1 MQTDKGGISNPRIL
15 ARRELLK
22 FIFASPFFGAMTGL
36 PVSAFAT
43 PDRATPETARQAL
56 DIFQIK
62 KVAREK
68 LPLPVWH
75 FIINGSDDGKTM
87 AANRDVFDEW
97 ELRVRRM
104 IDVSNIDTSVELFGD
119 KYPSPIILAPIG
131 AQQRVHPEGEL
142 AIANAAAKRNQ
153 LMIASMMTSYSFT
166 EIATVGGP
174 LWFQMYSSPHTEMML
189 HMLSLAEA
197 VNTPVLVLTV
207 DTSSRGNREG
217 ELWFR
222 RQIAQT
228 GMRIGNIE
236 NYKGRMMIGD
246 PSMTWDII
254 KWVRD
259 NTRMKIVLKG
269 IVTREDAALAID
281 YGVDGII
288 VSNHGGRQEESN
300 RATLDSLIEVL
311 EGTQDNIPV
320 LIDGGFRRGTDI
332 FKALALGAKAV
343 AIGRP
348 QVYGLG
354 AFGQEG
360 VDQGLRILNTEL
372 ETIMKFVGATSL
384 SAIKRQSLIRKD

>member
-360 VDQGLRILNTEL
+360 VDQVLRILNTEL

>member
-1 MQTDKGGISNPRIL
+1 MKIDKGAISNPRIL

-22 FIFASPFFGAMTGL
+22 LIFASPIFGAMAGL
-36 PVSAFAT
+36 PVSGFAT
-43 PDRATPETARQAL
+43 PDRATPEIASQAL
-56 DIFQIK
+56 NIFQIK
-62 KVAREK
+62 KVASEK

-87 AANRDVFDEW
+87 AANREVFDEW
-97 ELRVRRM
+97 ELRVQRM

-119 KYPSPIILAPIG
+119 TFPSPIILAPIG

-142 AIANAAAKRNQ
+142 ATANVAAKRKQ
-153 LMIASMMTSYSFT
+153 LMIASMMTNYSFT

-174 LWFQMYSSPHTEMML
+174 LWFQMYSSPHTEMMEY
-189 HMLSLAEA
+189 MLSLAEA
-197 VNTPVLVLTV
+197 ENTPVLVLTV

-217 ELWFR
+217 ERWFR
-222 RQIAQT
+222 RQITQT
-228 GMRIGNIE
+228 GMRLGNFE

-254 KWVRD
+254 KWLRD

-269 IVTREDAALAID
+269 IVTREDAALAVD
-281 YGVDGII
+281 HGVDGII

-311 EGTQDNIPV
+311 EGTQDSIPV

-332 FKALALGAKAV
+332 FKALALGARAV

-348 QVYGLG
+348 QAYGLG

-360 VDQGLRILNTEL
+360 VDQVLRILNTEL

-384 SAIKRQSLIRKD
+384 SAIKRESLIRKD

>member
-1 MQTDKGGISNPRIL
+1 MKIDKGAISNPRIL

-22 FIFASPFFGAMTGL
+22 LIFASPIFGAMAGL
-36 PVSAFAT
+36 PVSGFAT
-43 PDRATPETARQAL
+43 PDRATPEIASQAL
-56 DIFQIK
+56 NIFQIK
-62 KVAREK
+62 KVASEK

-87 AANRDVFDEW
+87 AANREVFDEW
-97 ELRVRRM
+97 ELRVQRM

-119 KYPSPIILAPIG
+119 TFPSPIILAPIG

-142 AIANAAAKRNQ
+142 ATANVAAKRKQ

-174 LWFQMYSSPHTEMML
+174 LWFQMYSSPHTEMMEY
-189 HMLSLAEA
+189 MLSLAEA
-197 VNTPVLVLTV
+197 ENTPVLVLTV

-217 ELWFR
+217 ERWFR
-222 RQIAQT
+222 RQITQT
-228 GMRIGNIE
+228 GMRLGNFE

-254 KWVRD
+254 KWLRD

-269 IVTREDAALAID
+269 IVTREDAALAVD
-281 YGVDGII
+281 HGVDGII

-311 EGTQDNIPV
+311 EGTQDSIPV

-332 FKALALGAKAV
+332 FKALALGARAV

-348 QVYGLG
+348 QAYGLG

-360 VDQGLRILNTEL
+360 VDQVLRILNTEL

-384 SAIKRQSLIRKD
+384 SAIKRESLIRKD

>member
-1 MQTDKGGISNPRIL
+1 MQADKGGISNPRIL

-360 VDQGLRILNTEL
+360 VDQVLRILNTEL

>member
-1 MQTDKGGISNPRIL
+1 MKIDKGAISNPRIL

-22 FIFASPFFGAMTGL
+22 FIFASPIFGAMAGL
-36 PVSAFAT
+36 PVSGFAT
-43 PDRATPETARQAL
+43 PDRATPEIASQAL
-56 DIFQIK
+56 NIFQIK
-62 KVAREK
+62 KAASEK

-75 FIINGSDDGKTM
+75 FIINGADDGKTM
-87 AANRDVFDEW
+87 AANREVFDEW

-104 IDVSNIDTSVELFGD
+104 IDVSSIDTSVELFGD
-119 KYPSPIILAPIG
+119 TFPSPIILAPIG

-142 AIANAAAKRNQ
+142 ATANAAAKRKQ

-174 LWFQMYSSPHTEMML
+174 LWFQMYASPYTEMME

-197 VNTPVLVLTV
+197 ENTPVLVLTV

-217 ELWFR
+217 ERWFR
-222 RQIAQT
+222 RQITQT
-228 GMRIGNIE
+228 STRLGNSE

-246 PSMTWDII
+246 PSMTWNII
-254 KWVRD
+254 RWLRD

-269 IVTREDAALAID
+269 IVTREDAALAVD
-281 YGVDGII
+281 HGVDGII

-311 EGTQDNIPV
+311 EGTQDSIPV

-332 FKALALGAKAV
+332 FKALALGARAI

-360 VDQGLRILNTEL
+360 VDQVLRILNTEL
-372 ETIMKFVGATSL
+372 ETIMKFVGTTSL

>member
-1 MQTDKGGISNPRIL
+1 MKIDKGAISNPRIL

-22 FIFASPFFGAMTGL
+22 LIFASPIFGAMAGL
-36 PVSAFAT
+36 PVSGFAT
-43 PDRATPETARQAL
+43 PDRATPEIASQAL
-56 DIFQIK
+56 NIFQIK
-62 KVAREK
+62 KVASEK
-68 LPLPVWH
+68 LSLPVWH

-87 AANRDVFDEW
+87 AANREVFDEW

-119 KYPSPIILAPIG
+119 TFPSPIILAPIG

-142 AIANAAAKRNQ
+142 ATANVAAKRKQ

-174 LWFQMYSSPHTEMML
+174 LWFQMYSSPHTEMMEY
-189 HMLSLAEA
+189 MLSLAEA
-197 VNTPVLVLTV
+197 ENTPVLVLTV

-217 ELWFR
+217 ERWFR
-222 RQIAQT
+222 RQITQT
-228 GMRIGNIE
+228 GMRLGNFE

-254 KWVRD
+254 KWLRD

-269 IVTREDAALAID
+269 IVTREDAALAVD
-281 YGVDGII
+281 HGVDGII

-311 EGTQDNIPV
+311 EGTQDSIPV

-332 FKALALGAKAV
+332 FKALALGARAV

-348 QVYGLG
+348 QAYGLG

-360 VDQGLRILNTEL
+360 VDQVLRILNTEL

-384 SAIKRQSLIRKD
+384 SAIKRESLIRKD

>member
-1 MQTDKGGISNPRIL
+1 MKIDKGAISNPRIL

-22 FIFASPFFGAMTGL
+22 LIFASPIFGAMAGL
-36 PVSAFAT
+36 PVSGFAT
-43 PDRATPETARQAL
+43 PDRATPEIASQAL
-56 DIFQIK
+56 NIFQIK
-62 KVAREK
+62 KVASEK
-68 LPLPVWH
+68 LSLPVWH

-87 AANRDVFDEW
+87 AANREVFDEW

-104 IDVSNIDTSVELFGD
+104 IDVSNINTSVELFGD
-119 KYPSPIILAPIG
+119 TFPSPIILAPIG

-142 AIANAAAKRNQ
+142 ATANVAAKRKQ

-174 LWFQMYSSPHTEMML
+174 LWFQMYSSPHTEMMEY
-189 HMLSLAEA
+189 MLSLAEA
-197 VNTPVLVLTV
+197 ENTPVLVLTV

-217 ELWFR
+217 ERWFR
-222 RQIAQT
+222 RQITQT
-228 GMRIGNIE
+228 GMRLGNFE

-254 KWVRD
+254 KWLRD

-269 IVTREDAALAID
+269 IVTREDAALAVD
-281 YGVDGII
+281 HGVDGII

-311 EGTQDNIPV
+311 EGTQDSIPV

-332 FKALALGAKAV
+332 FKALALGARAV

-348 QVYGLG
+348 QAYGLG

-360 VDQGLRILNTEL
+360 VDQVLRILNTEL

-384 SAIKRQSLIRKD
+384 SAIKRESLIRKD

>member
-1 MQTDKGGISNPRIL
+1 MQADKGGISNPRIL

-153 LMIASMMTSYSFT
+153 LMIASSVSTLNSRMIMN
-166 EIATVGGP
+166 
-174 LWFQMYSSPHTEMML
+174 
-189 HMLSLAEA
+189 SL
-197 VNTPVLVLTV
+197 N
-207 DTSSRGNREG
+207 SIC
-217 ELWFR
+217 
-222 RQIAQT
+222 Q
-228 GMRIGNIE
+228 
-236 NYKGRMMIGD
+236 
-246 PSMTWDII
+246 
-254 KWVRD
+254 
-259 NTRMKIVLKG
+259 
-269 IVTREDAALAID
+269 
-281 YGVDGII
+281 
-288 VSNHGGRQEESN
+288 
-300 RATLDSLIEVL
+300 
-311 EGTQDNIPV
+311 
-320 LIDGGFRRGTDI
+320 
-332 FKALALGAKAV
+332 
-343 AIGRP
+343 
-348 QVYGLG
+348 
-354 AFGQEG
+354 
-360 VDQGLRILNTEL
+360 
-372 ETIMKFVGATSL
+372 
-384 SAIKRQSLIRKD
+384 

>member
-1 MQTDKGGISNPRIL
+1 MKIDKGAISNPRIL

-22 FIFASPFFGAMTGL
+22 LIFASPIFGAMAGL
-36 PVSAFAT
+36 PVSGFAT
-43 PDRATPETARQAL
+43 PDRATPEIASQAL
-56 DIFQIK
+56 NIFQIK
-62 KVAREK
+62 KVASEK

-87 AANRDVFDEW
+87 AANREVFDEW

-104 IDVSNIDTSVELFGD
+104 IDVSNINTSVELFGD
-119 KYPSPIILAPIG
+119 RFPSPIILAPIG

-142 AIANAAAKRNQ
+142 ATANVAAKRKQ
-153 LMIASMMTSYSFT
+153 LMIASMMTNYSFT

-174 LWFQMYSSPHTEMML
+174 LWFQMYSSPHTEMMEY
-189 HMLSLAEA
+189 MLSLAEA
-197 VNTPVLVLTV
+197 ENTPVLVLTV

-217 ELWFR
+217 ERWFR
-222 RQIAQT
+222 RQITQT
-228 GMRIGNIE
+228 GMRLGNFE

-254 KWVRD
+254 KWLRD

-269 IVTREDAALAID
+269 IVTREDAALAVD
-281 YGVDGII
+281 HGVDGII

-311 EGTQDNIPV
+311 EGAQDSIPV

-332 FKALALGAKAV
+332 FKALALGARAV

-348 QVYGLG
+348 QAYGLG

-360 VDQGLRILNTEL
+360 VDQVLRILNTEL

-384 SAIKRQSLIRKD
+384 SAIKRESLIRKD

>member
-1 MQTDKGGISNPRIL
+1 MKIDKGAISNPRIL

-22 FIFASPFFGAMTGL
+22 LIFASPIFGAMAGL
-36 PVSAFAT
+36 PVSGFAT
-43 PDRATPETARQAL
+43 PDRATPEIASQAFN
-56 DIFQIK
+56 IFQIK
-62 KVAREK
+62 KVASEK

-87 AANRDVFDEW
+87 AANREVFDEW

-119 KYPSPIILAPIG
+119 TFPSPIILAPIG

-142 AIANAAAKRNQ
+142 ATANVAVKRKQ
-153 LMIASMMTSYSFT
+153 LMIASMMTNYSFT

-174 LWFQMYSSPHTEMML
+174 LWFQMYSSPHTEMME

-197 VNTPVLVLTV
+197 ENTPVLVLTV

-217 ELWFR
+217 ERWFR
-222 RQIAQT
+222 RQITQT
-228 GMRIGNIE
+228 GMRLGNFE

-254 KWVRD
+254 KWLRD

-269 IVTREDAALAID
+269 IVTREDAALAVD
-281 YGVDGII
+281 HGVDGII

-311 EGTQDNIPV
+311 EGTQDSIPV

-332 FKALALGAKAV
+332 FKALALGARAV

-348 QVYGLG
+348 QAYGLG

-360 VDQGLRILNTEL
+360 VDQVLRILNTEL

-384 SAIKRQSLIRKD
+384 SAIKRESLIRKD

>member
-1 MQTDKGGISNPRIL
+1 MKTDKEVILNPSIL

-22 FIFASPFFGAMTGL
+22 FIIASPFYGAVTGF
-36 PVSAFAT
+36 PVPGFAK
-43 PDRATPETARQAL
+43 PDRAIPETARQAL
-56 DIFQIK
+56 NIFQIK
-62 KVAREK
+62 RVAREN
-68 LPLPVWH
+68 LPIPVWH

-87 AANRDVFDEW
+87 ASNRDVFDEW

-119 KYPSPIILAPIG
+119 KFPSPIILAPIG
-131 AQQRVHPEGEL
+131 AQQRIHPEGEL
-142 AIANAAAKRNQ
+142 ATANAAAKRKQ

-166 EIATVGGP
+166 EIAAIGGP
-174 LWFQMYSSPHTEMML
+174 LWFQMYSSPYTEMME

-197 VNTPVLVLTV
+197 ENAPVLVLTV

-217 ELWFR
+217 ERWFR
-222 RQIAQT
+222 RQTNQT
-228 GMRIGNIE
+228 SMRLGNTE
-236 NYKGRMMIGD
+236 KYKGRMMIGD

-254 KWVRD
+254 KWLRN

-269 IVTREDAALAID
+269 IVTREDAALAVD
-281 YGVDGII
+281 HGADGII

-311 EGTQDNIPV
+311 EGAQDNIPV

-332 FKALALGAKAV
+332 FKALALGARAV

-348 QVYGLG
+348 QAYGLG

-360 VDQGLRILNTEL
+360 VDQVLRILNTEL

>member
-360 VDQGLRILNTEL
+360 VDQVLRILNTEL
-372 ETIMKFVGATSL
+372 ETIMKQKFPEIS
-384 SAIKRQSLIRKD
+384 D

>member
-1 MQTDKGGISNPRIL
+1 MKIDKGAISNPRIL

-22 FIFASPFFGAMTGL
+22 LIFASPIFGAMAGL
-36 PVSAFAT
+36 PVSGFAT
-43 PDRATPETARQAL
+43 PDRATPEIASQAL
-56 DIFQIK
+56 NIFQIK
-62 KVAREK
+62 KVASEK

-87 AANRDVFDEW
+87 AANREVFDEW

-104 IDVSNIDTSVELFGD
+104 IDVSNINTSVELFGD
-119 KYPSPIILAPIG
+119 TFPSPIILAPIG

-142 AIANAAAKRNQ
+142 ATANVAAKRKQ

-174 LWFQMYSSPHTEMML
+174 LWFQMYSSPHTEMMEY
-189 HMLSLAEA
+189 MLSLAEA
-197 VNTPVLVLTV
+197 ENTPVLVLTV

-217 ELWFR
+217 ERWFR
-222 RQIAQT
+222 RQITQT
-228 GMRIGNIE
+228 GMRLGNFE

-254 KWVRD
+254 KWLRD

-269 IVTREDAALAID
+269 IVTREDAALAVD
-281 YGVDGII
+281 HGVDGII

-311 EGTQDNIPV
+311 EGAQDSIPV

-332 FKALALGAKAV
+332 FKALALGARAV

-348 QVYGLG
+348 QAYGLG

-360 VDQGLRILNTEL
+360 VDQVLRILNTEL

-384 SAIKRQSLIRKD
+384 SAIKRESLIRKD